1 MSHLIKNYAVCQ
13 FSYFRL
19 WYLKSLKCKFI
30 FKAAKMGIVE
40 FVNSA
45 DPVEAALQLGLH
57 CLNSKYDII
66 WRKEFFSN
74 FADEDFR
81 IFFFKYI

>member
-13 FSYFRL
+13 FSYCRL

-30 FKAAKMGIVE
+30 FKAAKMEIVE

-57 CLNSKYDII
+57 CLNSQYDII
-66 WRKEFFSN
+66 WRKEFF
-74 FADEDFR
+74 
-81 IFFFKYI
+81 FKFCRRRF